1 MCYLLITPELNYQRQ
16 KMITSMPVTSVKIF
30 PLIRQ
35 DLLQPN
41 LQPLKPWL
49 TFGLWFGRNP
59 WKLWFVSYQ
68 NLILHIGHRIEKNP
82 LGSNLIWKSLC
93 KAPKR
98 RPCNLLS
105 NAFLQWWKKLLI
117 PQEWWS
123 ICNWIGNILLYF
135 INSLFEIFIFV
146 QKFNCDFPRTIVDIF
161 WVKNSWKCCGFGH
174 FSCWQ
179 LWFHEKNC
187 QKKFGEKLVKMFWF
201 WTF

>member
-30 PLIRQ
+30 PRIRQ
-35 DLLQPN
+35 DLLQRN
-41 LQPLKPWL
+41 RQPPKRWL

-105 NAFLQWWKKLLI
+105 NAFLRWWKKLLI

-123 ICNWIGNILLYF
+123 ICNWIGNTYCSKSSF
-135 INSLFEIFIFV
+135 FV
-146 QKFNCDFPRTIVDIF
+146 QKFNFGFSRKLSIF
-161 WVKNSWKCCGFGH
+161 WGGWKTRENVVVLDSLAVDKFD
-174 FSCWQ
+174 FT
-179 LWFHEKNC
+179 
-187 QKKFGEKLVKMFWF
+187 KKTRENVVVLDF
-201 WTF
+201 

>member
-1 MCYLLITPELNYQRQ
+1 MCYPLITPELNYQRQ

-59 WKLWFVSYQ
+59 WKLWFASYQ
-68 NLILHIGHRIEKNP
+68 NLILHIGRRIEKNP

-146 QKFNCDFPRTIVDIF
+146 QKFNFDFPRTIVDIF
-161 WVKNSWKCCGFGH
+161 GWKTRENVVVLDFLAVDNFVFTRKIVKKI
-174 FSCWQ
+174 
-179 LWFHEKNC
+179 L
-187 QKKFGEKLVKMFWF
+187 GEKLVKKLGFL
-201 WTF
+201 